1 MTSFSFRISA
11 VVEKCLILTTILL
24 FSFSAALGQA
34 QSSTADLIGTVT
46 DPNGAVVAGA
56 TVTVRGLATGLTRN
70 VTAGDSGEYQLL
82 ALPPGD
88 YEVTVEAPTFKKTV
102 ISPVR
107 LTVGQR
113 AELAVK
119 LEIGAQD
126 IIVNVSGDEV
136 ALVETTRTSVAN
148 TIDQQR
154 IENLP
159 INERSATGFALTI
172 STVGRDNGRP
182 IGPAPTSGLN
192 IGGQR
197 GRSTQVNVDG
207 SDFTDNS
214 INAARTTV
222 SQEAVQEYQV
232 ATNSYSAEFGRAT
245 GGVINVVTKRGTNE
259 FTGNVFGFIRDK
271 RIQARNPFSPID
283 KPDFRRTQFGATLGG
298 PLVKDRMFFFAAY
311 EGRRRD
317 ESGFFT
323 SDVSRDLTASASIP
337 VIPGFNPIA
346 RTFANLTPAQAT
358 FVNNFIS
365 QGSQLLAAGQ
375 VAQAAQL
382 ICAGRA
388 YAFFASSG
396 GTTALNG
403 TNPLTSANDGSA
415 CPAITPILPGVIGPR
430 FLLTGA
436 PIPINANA
444 FRPLNDLQR
453 VFPVTER
460 THYST
465 VRFDHNINDDNQFTM
480 RFGYNPSKL
489 TGIQVESQ
497 NQSLGQNDFSRTGI
511 TDIKDYSVS
520 AGLNSIL
527 TGNTANEFRFS
538 FGKRQTSFRSQNGAA
553 VAFNISGA
561 AFIGREL
568 FSPVDRS
575 ETRFQFIDNFNY
587 VIGDHTLKFGGD
599 FNFVTIPSALFEL
612 NFAGLFQFGDFNAAN
627 LGFPASAPAFTPV
640 QSYGLGLPQNYIQ
653 GFGDPISQIS
663 NKPIAFFVQDTW
675 KATRRL
681 TLNYGIRYDVELT
694 KQVAPVGLTDPLSKI
709 SLSDAD
715 ILAAQDVIGVQQGIP
730 RDTNNWAPRFGF
742 AYDVFGTGKTVIRGA
757 LGLFYDHP
765 LLAVAFNSDI
775 ADATQQQQA
784 VLTAGSPALTTSTNF
799 TIISGGVPTTQT
811 FNSFVLLNSAQV
823 FQGTVCSPASANPI
837 CPAGFNTPG
846 LAPTAQYQF
855 GRQRFNDQTFTGL
868 GAVLPFT
875 LPVAKDFQYAS
886 ATQANLTFEQQI
898 GNNMAFTASYIFV
911 GAHHLPHPTD
921 INAPRTD
928 LQIQNFQRFAGRLP
942 NTGQEAVAGIAIPSG
957 TSTTGVTVGPGT
969 LFTNAYGVTCGVV
982 IPGMIAQCPNGRVVS
997 PAIANFFRPNAPNYF
1012 LAQSLSGGAVTKAVL
1027 DSQLAGSLRT
1037 PGLISPFG
1045 AVNAQVSDG
1054 NSDYNA
1060 LNLEFKRRFANN
1072 FTFLASYTWSHTID
1086 DSSDLQT
1093 LLIPQN
1099 PRNNRLERANSL
1111 FDQRQRFVFSGVLA
1125 SPDSWRSSD
1134 SGLYRFLSDFT
1145 IAPII
1150 ELSSG
1155 RPFNI
1160 ITNVDANNDQSSS
1173 TDRPRVLSDGT
1184 LCVPGEA
1191 GCGTIFENDP
1201 ALGGAVTFATGNL
1214 GRNMGITHGYAS
1226 FDLRVARSIRFGE
1239 RARLELIAEGFNLF
1253 NRFNE
1258 ASASPNYRDV
1268 NAFGQ
1273 RDKKGRYYSISTA
1286 AYDPRQFQFGAKLHF

>member
-1 MTSFSFRISA
+1 MKVIPLKFPVVGRFLSA
-11 VVEKCLILTTILL
+11 VMIAFL
-24 FSFSAALGQA
+24 SAFTVFA
-34 QSSTADLIGTVT
+34 QSNASDLNGTVT

-56 TVTVRGLATGLTRN
+56 TVTARNPATGLTRT
-70 VTAGDSGEYQLL
+70 VTANDEGIYQFIG
-82 ALPPGD
+82 LPPDD
-88 YEVTVEAPTFKKTV
+88 YEITVEAPTFKKTV
-102 ISPVR
+102 ISPVK
-107 LTVGQR
+107 LTVGQV
-113 AELAVK
+113 AELGIT

-126 IIVNVSGDEV
+126 VIVNVSGDEV

-207 SDFTDNS
+207 ADFTDNS

-245 GGVINVVTKRGTNE
+245 GGVINVVTKRGTND

-271 RIQARNPFSPID
+271 RIQARNPFSPVD

-323 SDVSRDLTASASIP
+323 SDVSRGLTASATIP
-337 VIPGFNPIA
+337 VIPGFNPVS
-346 RTFANLTPAQAT
+346 RTFTNLTPAQAT
-358 FVNNFIS
+358 FINTFIT

-382 ICAGRA
+382 LCAGRA

-396 GTTALNG
+396 GTTALTG
-403 TNPLTSANDGSA
+403 TNSLTSANDGSA
-415 CPAITPILPGVIGPR
+415 CPAISPILPGAIGPR

-436 PIPINANA
+436 PIPVNANG

-453 VFPVTER
+453 IFPVMER
-460 THYST
+460 THYSSL
-465 VRFDHNINDDNQFTM
+465 RFDHNINDNNQFTM
-480 RFGYNPSKL
+480 RAGYNPSNL

-520 AGLNSIL
+520 ASVNSTIS
-527 TGNTANEFRFS
+527 GNAANEFRFS

-553 VAFNISGA
+553 VAYNISGA

-575 ETRFQFIDNFNY
+575 ETRFQLMDNFNY
-587 VIGDHTLKFGGD
+587 VVGNHTLKFGGD
-599 FNFVTIPSALFEL
+599 ISFVTIPSALFEL
-612 NFAGLFQFGDFNAAN
+612 NFAGLFQFGDFNASN

-653 GFGDPISQIS
+653 GFGDPISQIE
-663 NKPIAFFVQDTW
+663 NKPIAFFAQDTW

-681 TLNYGIRYDVELT
+681 TLNFGIRYDIELT
-694 KQVAPVGLTDPLSKI
+694 KQIAPVGLTDPLSRI
-709 SLSDAD
+709 SLSTAD
-715 ILAAQDVIGVQQGIP
+715 IQAAQDIIGVQQGFP
-730 RDTNNWAPRFGF
+730 RDTNNIAPRFGF
-742 AYDVFGTGKTVIRGA
+742 AYDIFGDGKTVIRGA
-757 LGLFYDHP
+757 IGLFYDHP
-765 LLAVAFNSDI
+765 LLAAAFNSDI

-784 VLTAGSPALTTSTNF
+784 VLTAGSPALQSSSIF
-799 TIISGGVPTTQT
+799 TIITGGVPTTQT
-811 FNSFVLLNSAQV
+811 FVSNVLLNSAQV

-875 LPVAKDFQYAS
+875 LPIAQDFQYAS
-886 ATQANLTFEQQI
+886 ATQANLTFERQI

-911 GAHHLPHPTD
+911 GSHHLPHPTD
-921 INAPRTD
+921 INSPRTD
-928 LQIQNFQRFAGRLP
+928 LQIQNFQRFSGRLP
-942 NTGQEAVAGIAIPSG
+942 ATGQEAVAGISIPSG

-982 IPGMIAQCPNGRVVS
+982 IPGMIAQCPNGRVVT

-1012 LAQSLSGGAVTKAVL
+1012 LAQSLSGGVITKPVL
-1027 DSQLAGSLRT
+1027 DSQLAGTLRT

-1054 NSDYNA
+1054 NSNYNA

-1093 LLIPQN
+1093 LLIAQN
-1099 PRNNRLERANSL
+1099 PRNFRAERANSL

-1125 SPDSWRSSD
+1125 SPDSWRSA
-1134 SGLYRFLSDFT
+1134 SGFRRFLSDFT

-1173 TDRPRVLSDGT
+1173 TDRPRVLADGT
-1184 LCVPGEA
+1184 LCVPGE
-1191 GCGTIFENDP
+1191 GTCGTIFENDP
-1201 ALGGAVTFATGNL
+1201 ALGNALTFSTGNL
-1214 GRNMGITHGYAS
+1214 GRNRGITHGYAS

-1239 RARLELIAEGFNLF
+1239 RTRLEFIAEGFNLF

-1268 NAFGQ
+1268 NAFGE